1 MLPVE
6 PMDDHL
12 PGLSQVRERVARAS
26 EKAGR
31 DPSAVTLIAVS
42 KMVEVERVRRAY
54 DMGQRHFGESRLQEA
69 LPKIEALPRDITW
82 HFIGNLQSNKAKK
95 IAQNFNVIHSFGSI
109 GGIREAAKAER
120 ELDALVEINIAGESS
135 KAGILPGE
143 AMATI
148 DELKQSPMRFRG
160 LMTIGPDLHD
170 SEAMRPY
177 FRSLVEMNRSCGGE
191 WLSMGMS
198 GDFEVAIEEGATHI
212 RVGSAIFGA
221 RN

>member
-1 MLPVE
+1 MFPVE

-42 KMVEVERVRRAY
+42 KMVEVERIRRAY

-69 LPKIEALPRDITW
+69 LPKIEALPSDITW

-109 GGIREAAKAER
+109 GAIREAAKTGR

-170 SEAMRPY
+170 PEAMRPY
-177 FRSLVEMNRSCGGE
+177 FRSLAEMNRSCGGE

-212 RVGSAIFGA
+212 RVGSAIFGV